1 MVFLYIIGVVFI
13 ILIIFLFSKI
23 QIKIENF
30 KFTSETIRH
39 INTDYKFV
47 IKLYIFSKIPILK
60 ISITK
65 KFLERLKLKEKMKTF
80 EMDFIEN
87 KLKVDKDILKAM
99 KKLDVNIKKLNLR
112 IDLGTENASFTS
124 ILIPILSTV
133 ISMLLRNRIK
143 DYKSQH
149 YIINPIF
156 TNQNLINIE
165 LSSIFE
171 IKMIHIIDSI
181 YVLNK
186 KEGVDKYERTSNR
199 RTYDNCYE

>member
-1 MVFLYIIGVVFI
+1 ME
-13 ILIIFLFSKI
+13 K
-23 QIKIENF
+23 
-30 KFTSETIRH
+30 
-39 INTDYKFV
+39 
-47 IKLYIFSKIPILK
+47 
-60 ISITK
+60 
-65 KFLERLKLKEKMKTF
+65 LKLKEKMKTF
-80 EMDFIEN
+80 EMELIEN
-87 KLKVDKDILKAM
+87 KLKIDKDFLKAM
-99 KKLDVNIKKLNLR
+99 KKLDINIKHLNLR

-199 RTYDNCYE
+199 RAYDNCYV

>member
-1 MVFLYIIGVVFI
+1 MVFLYIIGFVLTIFI
-13 ILIIFLFSKI
+13 ILIFSKI

-47 IKLYIFSKIPILK
+47 IKLYILSKIPILK

-65 KFLERLKLKEKMKTF
+65 KFLEKLKLKEKMKTF
-80 EMDFIEN
+80 EMDLIEN
-87 KLKVDKDILKAM
+87 KLKVDKNFFKAM
-99 KKLDVNIKKLNLR
+99 KKLDVNIKHLNLR

-124 ILIPILSTV
+124 LLIPILSTI

-143 DYKSQH
+143 DYKNQH

-186 KEGVDKYERTSNR
+186 KEGVEKYERTSNR
-199 RTYDNCYE
+199 RAYDNCYE

>member
-1 MVFLYIIGVVFI
+1 MVFLYIIGFVLTIFI
-13 ILIIFLFSKI
+13 ILIFSKI

-47 IKLYIFSKIPILK
+47 IKLYILSKIPILK

-65 KFLERLKLKEKMKTF
+65 KFLEKLKLKEKMKTF
-80 EMDFIEN
+80 EMDLIEN
-87 KLKVDKDILKAM
+87 KLKVDKNFFKAM
-99 KKLDVNIKKLNLR
+99 KKLDVNIKHLNLR

-124 ILIPILSTV
+124 LLIPILSTI

-143 DYKSQH
+143 DYKNQH
-149 YIINPIF
+149 YIVNPIF

-186 KEGVDKYERTSNR
+186 KEGVEKYERTSNR
-199 RTYDNCYE
+199 RAYDNCYE

>member
-1 MVFLYIIGVVFI
+1 MVFLYIIGFIFI
-13 ILIIFLFSKI
+13 ILIIFIFSKI

-30 KFTSETIRH
+30 KFTSETKRH
-39 INTDYKFV
+39 INTDYKLV
-47 IKLYIFSKIPILK
+47 IKLYILSKIPILK
-60 ISITK
+60 ISINK
-65 KFLERLKLKEKMKTF
+65 KFIERLKVKEKMKTL
-80 EMDFIEN
+80 EMELIEN
-87 KLKVDKDILKAM
+87 KLKIDKDFLKAM
-99 KKLDVNIKKLNLR
+99 KKLDINIKHLNLR

-124 ILIPILSTV
+124 IIIPILSTI

-143 DYKSQH
+143 DYKNQH
-149 YIINPIF
+149 YIVNPIF

-186 KEGVDKYERTSNR
+186 KEGVENYERTSNR

>member
-1 MVFLYIIGVVFI
+1 MVFLYIMGFI
-13 ILIIFLFSKI
+13 FVILIIFIFSKV

-30 KFTSETIRH
+30 KFTSETKRH
-39 INTDYKFV
+39 INTDYKLV
-47 IKLYIFSKIPILK
+47 IKLYILSKIPILK
-60 ISITK
+60 ISINK
-65 KFLERLKLKEKMKTF
+65 KFIERLKVKEKMKTL
-80 EMDFIEN
+80 EMELIEN
-87 KLKVDKDILKAM
+87 KLKIDKAFLKAM
-99 KKLDVNIKKLNLR
+99 KKLDINIKHLNLR

-124 ILIPILSTV
+124 IIIPILSTI

-143 DYKSQH
+143 DYKNQH
-149 YIINPIF
+149 YIVNPIF

-186 KEGVDKYERTSNR
+186 KEGEDKYERTSNR
-199 RTYDNCYE
+199 RAYDNCYE

>member
-47 IKLYIFSKIPILK
+47 IKLYIFSKIPVLK

-165 LSSIFE
+165 LSGIFE

>member
-1 MVFLYIIGVVFI
+1 MVFLYIIGFVLTIFI
-13 ILIIFLFSKI
+13 ILIFSKI

-47 IKLYIFSKIPILK
+47 IKLYILSKIPILK

-65 KFLERLKLKEKMKTF
+65 KFLEKLKLKEKMKTF
-80 EMDFIEN
+80 EMDLIEN
-87 KLKVDKDILKAM
+87 KLKVVKNFFKAM
-99 KKLDVNIKKLNLR
+99 KKLDVNIKHLNLR

-124 ILIPILSTV
+124 LLIPILSTI

-143 DYKSQH
+143 DYKNQH
-149 YIINPIF
+149 YIVNPIF

-186 KEGVDKYERTSNR
+186 KEGVEKYERTSNR
-199 RTYDNCYE
+199 RAYDNCYE

>member
-60 ISITK
+60 ISTTK

-199 RTYDNCYE
+199 RAYDNCYE

>member
-1 MVFLYIIGVVFI
+1 MVFLLVLIGLLI
-13 ILIIFLFSKI
+13 ILVIIVTSKIRFQIKDFEYSLINMQHVNPKYKI
-23 QIKIENF
+23 QISWF
-30 KFTSETIRH
+30 
-39 INTDYKFV
+39 
-47 IKLYIFSKIPILK
+47 IFGKIPIVRIDIDKTK
-60 ISITK
+60 I
-65 KFLERLKLKEKMKTF
+65 
-80 EMDFIEN
+80 N
-87 KLKVDKDILKAM
+87 KLKIKEKITNIETEIIQGKKPINKNILKVI
-99 KKLDVNIKKLNLR
+99 KKIKLDVKELNLK

-124 ILIPILSTV
+124 IIIPILSTI

-143 DYKSQH
+143 DYKNQH
-149 YIINPIF
+149 YIVNPIF

-199 RTYDNCYE
+199 RAYDNCYE

>member
-171 IKMIHIIDSI
+171 IKMIHIINII

-199 RTYDNCYE
+199 RAYDNCYE

>member
-199 RTYDNCYE
+199 RAYDNCYE